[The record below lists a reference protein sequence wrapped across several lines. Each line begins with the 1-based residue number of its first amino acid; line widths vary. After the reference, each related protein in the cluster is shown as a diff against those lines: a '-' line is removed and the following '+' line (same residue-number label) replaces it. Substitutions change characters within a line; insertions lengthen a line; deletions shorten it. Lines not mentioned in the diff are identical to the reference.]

1 MKNLF
6 AVLLASLMLFSF
18 AACSSETD
26 SSSDT
31 NQSNVETVTTDEESG
46 ADSTEETTNETDS
59 ETDADETDETGTDAS
74 DETGSDETGS
84 DASDETDSETGTD
97 ASDETGT
104 DATDET
110 GTDATDETGTD
121 ATGTTD
127 ETASDSAEETAGT
140 AEQQTI
146 TGTILD
152 ATMSTV
158 TIQTEDGEELSFSI
172 PDDADETEVDGMTV
186 GDTLEITYTG
196 TIDGTDTSGATVV
209 KLVQTSAQ

>member
-46 ADSTEETTNETDS
+46 SDSTEETTDETDS
-59 ETDADETDETGTDAS
+59 ETSTDAS
-74 DETGSDETGS
+74 DETS
-84 DASDETDSETGTD
+84 
-97 ASDETGT
+97 
-104 DATDET
+104 
-110 GTDATDETGTD
+110 TDATDETGTD

-127 ETASDSAEETAGT
+127 ETAFDSAEETAGT

-146 TGTILD
+146 SGTILD

-172 PDDADETEVDGMTV
+172 PDDADEAEVDGMTV

>member
-46 ADSTEETTNETDS
+46 SDSTEETT
-59 ETDADETDETGTDAS
+59 
-74 DETGSDETGS
+74 
-84 DASDETDSETGTD
+84 DETDSE
-97 ASDETGT
+97 T

-110 GTDATDETGTD
+110 GTDATDETGTN

-146 TGTILD
+146 TGTIVD

>member
-46 ADSTEETTNETDS
+46 SDSTEETTD
-59 ETDADETDETGTDAS
+59 ETDAETGD
-74 DETGSDETGS
+74 
-84 DASDETDSETGTD
+84 
-97 ASDETGT
+97 

-110 GTDATDETGTD
+110 GTDTSEETSTDATDETGSNETGS
-121 ATGTTD
+121 ATSTGVYTGTAD
-127 ETASDSAEETAGT
+127 PAEE
-140 AEQQTI
+140 QTI
-146 TGTILD
+146 TGTIVD

>member
-46 ADSTEETTNETDS
+46 SDSTEETTDETDS
-59 ETDADETDETGTDAS
+59 ETAADATD
-74 DETGSDETGS
+74 
-84 DASDETDSETGTD
+84 ETGTD

>member
-18 AACSSETD
+18 AGCSSETD

-46 ADSTEETTNETDS
+46 SDSTEETTDETDS
-59 ETDADETDETGTDAS
+59 ETATDVTDETGTDAT

-84 DASDETDSETGTD
+84 DASDETG
-97 ASDETGT
+97 SDETGS
-104 DATDET
+104 DQTDET
-110 GTDATDETGTD
+110 GSSETGSATNTGVY
-121 ATGTTD
+121 TGTAD
-127 ETASDSAEETAGT
+127 PAEE
-140 AEQQTI
+140 QTI

>member
-46 ADSTEETTNETDS
+46 SDSTEETT
-59 ETDADETDETGTDAS
+59 
-74 DETGSDETGS
+74 
-84 DASDETDSETGTD
+84 DETDSETAAD
-97 ASDETGT
+97 ATDETGT

-127 ETASDSAEETAGT
+127 ETASDSTEEAAGT
-140 AEQQTI
+140 AEEQTI

>member
-46 ADSTEETTNETDS
+46 SDSTEETTDETDS
-59 ETDADETDETGTDAS
+59 ETAADA
-74 DETGSDETGS
+74 TGSDAADETGS
-84 DASDETDSETGTD
+84 DAT
-97 ASDETGT
+97 DETGS

-110 GTDATDETGTD
+110 GSATNTGVYTGTAD
-121 ATGTTD
+121 P
-127 ETASDSAEETAGT
+127 AEE
-140 AEQQTI
+140 QTI

>member
-31 NQSNVETVTTDEESG
+31 NQSNVETVTTDEESSS
-46 ADSTEETTNETDS
+46 DSTEETT
-59 ETDADETDETGTDAS
+59 
-74 DETGSDETGS
+74 
-84 DASDETDSETGTD
+84 DETDSETAAD
-97 ASDETGT
+97 ATDETGT

>member
-46 ADSTEETTNETDS
+46 SDSTEETT
-59 ETDADETDETGTDAS
+59 
-74 DETGSDETGS
+74 
-84 DASDETDSETGTD
+84 DETDSETGTD
-97 ASDETGT
+97 ASDETGTDATDETGT

>member
-46 ADSTEETTNETDS
+46 ADSTEETTDETNS
-59 ETDADETDETGTDAS
+59 ETSTDAS
-74 DETGSDETGS
+74 DETS
-84 DASDETDSETGTD
+84 TD
-97 ASDETGT
+97 ATDETGT

-127 ETASDSAEETAGT
+127 ETAFDSAEETAGT

-146 TGTILD
+146 SGTILD

>member
-46 ADSTEETTNETDS
+46 SDSTEETT
-59 ETDADETDETGTDAS
+59 
-74 DETGSDETGS
+74 
-84 DASDETDSETGTD
+84 DETDSETGTD

-121 ATGTTD
+121 ATDETGTDATGTTD
-127 ETASDSAEETAGT
+127 ETASDSAEDTAGT

-146 TGTILD
+146 TGTIVD

>member
-46 ADSTEETTNETDS
+46 ADSTEETT
-59 ETDADETDETGTDAS
+59 
-74 DETGSDETGS
+74 
-84 DASDETDSETGTD
+84 DETDSETGTD

>member
-18 AACSSETD
+18 AACSSGNTN
-26 SSSDT
+26 SADT
-31 NQSNVETVTTDEESG
+31 NQNKVETVTTDEESG
-46 ADSTEETTNETDS
+46 DDSTEETT
-59 ETDADETDETGTDAS
+59 
-74 DETGSDETGS
+74 
-84 DASDETDSETGTD
+84 DETDSETGD
-97 ASDETGT
+97 

-110 GTDATDETGTD
+110 GTDTSEETSTDATDETGSNETGS
-121 ATGTTD
+121 ATSTGVYTGTAD
-127 ETASDSAEETAGT
+127 PAEE
-140 AEQQTI
+140 QTI
-146 TGTILD
+146 TGTIVD

>member
-46 ADSTEETTNETDS
+46 SDSTEETT
-59 ETDADETDETGTDAS
+59 
-74 DETGSDETGS
+74 
-84 DASDETDSETGTD
+84 DETDSETGTD
-97 ASDETGT
+97 ASDETSTDATDETGT

-121 ATGTTD
+121 ATDETGTDATVTTD
-127 ETASDSAEETAGT
+127 ETASDSTEETAGT

>member
-46 ADSTEETTNETDS
+46 SDSTEEITDATDS
-59 ETDADETDETGTDAS
+59 ETDADAT
-74 DETGSDETGS
+74 
-84 DASDETDSETGTD
+84 
-97 ASDETGT
+97 DETGT

>member
-6 AVLLASLMLFSF
+6 AALLASLMLFSF

-84 DASDETDSETGTD
+84 DASDETG
-97 ASDETGT
+97 SDETGS
-104 DATDET
+104 DQTDET
-110 GTDATDETGTD
+110 GSSETDSATNTGVYTGTAD
-121 ATGTTD
+121 P
-127 ETASDSAEETAGT
+127 AEE
-140 AEQQTI
+140 QTI

>member
-46 ADSTEETTNETDS
+46 SDSTEETT
-59 ETDADETDETGTDAS
+59 
-74 DETGSDETGS
+74 
-84 DASDETDSETGTD
+84 DETDSETGTD
-97 ASDETGT
+97 ASDETST

-110 GTDATDETGTD
+110 GTDAADETGSDATDETGTD

>member
-18 AACSSETD
+18 AACSSDTD

-46 ADSTEETTNETDS
+46 SDSTEETTDETDS
-59 ETDADETDETGTDAS
+59 ETAADATDETGTDAT

-84 DASDETDSETGTD
+84 DASDETG
-97 ASDETGT
+97 SDETGS
-104 DATDET
+104 DQTDET
-110 GTDATDETGTD
+110 GSSETGSATSTGVY
-121 ATGTTD
+121 TGTAD
-127 ETASDSAEETAGT
+127 PAEE
-140 AEQQTI
+140 QTI

>member
-46 ADSTEETTNETDS
+46 SDSTEETT
-59 ETDADETDETGTDAS
+59 
-74 DETGSDETGS
+74 
-84 DASDETDSETGTD
+84 DETDSETGTD

-110 GTDATDETGTD
+110 GTDATDETGTN

>member
-18 AACSSETD
+18 AACSSDTD
-26 SSSDT
+26 NSSDT

-46 ADSTEETTNETDS
+46 SDSTEETT
-59 ETDADETDETGTDAS
+59 
-74 DETGSDETGS
+74 
-84 DASDETDSETGTD
+84 DETDSETGTD

-110 GTDATDETGTD
+110 GTDATDVTGTD

-146 TGTILD
+146 SGTILD

-196 TIDGTDTSGATVV
+196 TIDGTDTSGTTVV

>member
-46 ADSTEETTNETDS
+46 DDSTEETT
-59 ETDADETDETGTDAS
+59 
-74 DETGSDETGS
+74 
-84 DASDETDSETGTD
+84 DETDSETGD
-97 ASDETGT
+97 

-110 GTDATDETGTD
+110 GTDTSEETSTDATDETGSNETGS
-121 ATGTTD
+121 ATSTGVYTGTAD
-127 ETASDSAEETAGT
+127 PAEE
-140 AEQQTI
+140 QTI

>member
-46 ADSTEETTNETDS
+46 SDSTEETTDETDS
-59 ETDADETDETGTDAS
+59 ETAADATDETGTDAS

-84 DASDETDSETGTD
+84 DQ
-97 ASDETGT
+97 
-104 DATDET
+104 TDET
-110 GTDATDETGTD
+110 GSSETGSATNTGVY
-121 ATGTTD
+121 TGTAD
-127 ETASDSAEETAGT
+127 PAEE
-140 AEQQTI
+140 QTI

>member
-46 ADSTEETTNETDS
+46 SDSTEETTDATDS
-59 ETDADETDETGTDAS
+59 ETGSDAS

-84 DASDETDSETGTD
+84 DQ
-97 ASDETGT
+97 
-104 DATDET
+104 TDET
-110 GTDATDETGTD
+110 GSSETGSATNTGVY
-121 ATGTTD
+121 TGTAD
-127 ETASDSAEETAGT
+127 PAEE
-140 AEQQTI
+140 QTI

>member
-46 ADSTEETTNETDS
+46 SDSTEETT
-59 ETDADETDETGTDAS
+59 
-74 DETGSDETGS
+74 
-84 DASDETDSETGTD
+84 DETDSET
-97 ASDETGT
+97 AA

-110 GTDATDETGTD
+110 GTDATEETGSDETGSD
-121 ATGTTD
+121 QTD
-127 ETASDSAEETAGT
+127 ETGSSETGSATNTGVYTGTADPAEE
-140 AEQQTI
+140 QTI
-146 TGTILD
+146 SGTILD

>member
-46 ADSTEETTNETDS
+46 SDSTEETT
-59 ETDADETDETGTDAS
+59 
-74 DETGSDETGS
+74 
-84 DASDETDSETGTD
+84 DETDSETGTD

-104 DATDET
+104 DAADET
-110 GTDATDETGTD
+110 GSDAADETGSDATDETGSD
-121 ATGTTD
+121 ATD
-127 ETASDSAEETAGT
+127 ETDSATNTGVYTGT
-140 AEQQTI
+140 ADPAEEQTI
-146 TGTILD
+146 TGTIVD

>member
-46 ADSTEETTNETDS
+46 SDSTEETT
-59 ETDADETDETGTDAS
+59 
-74 DETGSDETGS
+74 
-84 DASDETDSETGTD
+84 DETDSETGTD

-121 ATGTTD
+121 ATDETGTDATGTTD
-127 ETASDSAEETAGT
+127 ETASDSTEEAAGT
-140 AEQQTI
+140 AEEQTI
-146 TGTILD
+146 SGTILD

>member
-46 ADSTEETTNETDS
+46 SDSTEETT
-59 ETDADETDETGTDAS
+59 
-74 DETGSDETGS
+74 
-84 DASDETDSETGTD
+84 DETDSETGTD

-104 DATDET
+104 DAADET
-110 GTDATDETGTD
+110 GSDAADETGSDATDETGSD
-121 ATGTTD
+121 ATD
-127 ETASDSAEETAGT
+127 ETDSATNTGVYTGT
-140 AEQQTI
+140 ADPAEEQTI

-196 TIDGTDTSGATVV
+196 TIDGTDTSGTTVV

>member
-46 ADSTEETTNETDS
+46 SDSTEETT
-59 ETDADETDETGTDAS
+59 
-74 DETGSDETGS
+74 
-84 DASDETDSETGTD
+84 DETDSETAAD
-97 ASDETGT
+97 ATDETGT

-121 ATGTTD
+121 ATGTTN
-127 ETASDSAEETAGT
+127 ETASDSTEEAAGT
-140 AEQQTI
+140 AEEQTI
-146 TGTILD
+146 SGTILD

>member
-18 AACSSETD
+18 AGCSSETD

-46 ADSTEETTNETDS
+46 SDSTEETT
-59 ETDADETDETGTDAS
+59 
-74 DETGSDETGS
+74 
-84 DASDETDSETGTD
+84 DETDSETGTD

-110 GTDATDETGTD
+110 GTDATDETGTN

>member
-46 ADSTEETTNETDS
+46 SDSTEETTVETDS
-59 ETDADETDETGTDAS
+59 ETAADATDETVNDAS

-84 DASDETDSETGTD
+84 DQ
-97 ASDETGT
+97 
-104 DATDET
+104 TDET
-110 GTDATDETGTD
+110 GSSETGSATNTGVY
-121 ATGTTD
+121 TGTAD
-127 ETASDSAEETAGT
+127 PAEE
-140 AEQQTI
+140 QTI

>member
-18 AACSSETD
+18 AACSYETD

-46 ADSTEETTNETDS
+46 ADSTEETTDETDS
-59 ETDADETDETGTDAS
+59 ETDAT
-74 DETGSDETGS
+74 DETGS
-84 DASDETDSETGTD
+84 DA
-97 ASDETGT
+97 ADETGS

-110 GTDATDETGTD
+110 GSDATDETDSATNTGVY
-121 ATGTTD
+121 TGTAD
-127 ETASDSAEETAGT
+127 PAEE
-140 AEQQTI
+140 QTI
-146 TGTILD
+146 TGTIVD

-172 PDDADETEVDGMTV
+172 PDDADESEVDGMTV

>member
-18 AACSSETD
+18 AACSSDTD

-46 ADSTEETTNETDS
+46 SDSTEETT
-59 ETDADETDETGTDAS
+59 
-74 DETGSDETGS
+74 
-84 DASDETDSETGTD
+84 DETDSET
-97 ASDETGT
+97 AA

-110 GTDATDETGTD
+110 GTDATDETGSD
-121 ATGTTD
+121 ETGSDQTD
-127 ETASDSAEETAGT
+127 ETGSSETGSATNTGVYTGTADPAEE
-140 AEQQTI
+140 QTI

>member
-18 AACSSETD
+18 AACSSDTD
-26 SSSDT
+26 NSSDT

-46 ADSTEETTNETDS
+46 SDSTEETTDETDS
-59 ETDADETDETGTDAS
+59 ETAAT
-74 DETGSDETGS
+74 DETGS
-84 DASDETDSETGTD
+84 DA
-97 ASDETGT
+97 ADETGS

-110 GTDATDETGTD
+110 GSDATDETGSD
-121 ATGTTD
+121 ATD
-127 ETASDSAEETAGT
+127 ETDSATNTGVYTGT
-140 AEQQTI
+140 ADPAEEQTI

>member
-46 ADSTEETTNETDS
+46 SDSTEETTDETDS
-59 ETDADETDETGTDAS
+59 ETAADATDETGTDAS

-84 DASDETDSETGTD
+84 DQ
-97 ASDETGT
+97 
-104 DATDET
+104 TDET
-110 GTDATDETGTD
+110 GSSETGSATNTGVY
-121 ATGTTD
+121 TGTAD
-127 ETASDSAEETAGT
+127 PAEE
-140 AEQQTI
+140 QTI

-172 PDDADETEVDGMTV
+172 PDDADESEVDGMTI
-186 GDTLEITYTG
+186 GDQLQITYTG
-196 TIDGTDTSGATVV
+196 AIDGTDTSGATVV

>member
-31 NQSNVETVTTDEESG
+31 NQNNVETVTTDEESG
-46 ADSTEETTNETDS
+46 ADSTEETTDETDS
-59 ETDADETDETGTDAS
+59 ETDA
-74 DETGSDETGS
+74 
-84 DASDETDSETGTD
+84 
-97 ASDETGT
+97 

>member
-46 ADSTEETTNETDS
+46 SDSTEETT
-59 ETDADETDETGTDAS
+59 
-74 DETGSDETGS
+74 
-84 DASDETDSETGTD
+84 DETDSETGTD
-97 ASDETGT
+97 ASDETST

-186 GDTLEITYTG
+186 GDTLEITSTG

>member
-46 ADSTEETTNETDS
+46 TDSTEETTDETDS
-59 ETDADETDETGTDAS
+59 ETDATDETSSDAA
-74 DETGSDETGS
+74 DETGS
-84 DASDETDSETGTD
+84 DAT
-97 ASDETGT
+97 DETGS

-110 GTDATDETGTD
+110 DSATNTGVYTGTAD
-121 ATGTTD
+121 P
-127 ETASDSAEETAGT
+127 AEE
-140 AEQQTI
+140 QTI
-146 TGTILD
+146 TGTIVD

-172 PDDADETEVDGMTV
+172 PDDADESEVDGMTI
-186 GDTLEITYTG
+186 GDQLQITYTG
-196 TIDGTDTSGATVV
+196 AIDGTDTSGATVV

>member
-46 ADSTEETTNETDS
+46 SDSTEETTDETDS
-59 ETDADETDETGTDAS
+59 ETAADA
-74 DETGSDETGS
+74 TGSDAADETGS
-84 DASDETDSETGTD
+84 DAT
-97 ASDETGT
+97 DETGS

-110 GTDATDETGTD
+110 GSDATDETGSATNTGVY
-121 ATGTTD
+121 TGTAD
-127 ETASDSAEETAGT
+127 PAEE
-140 AEQQTI
+140 QTI

>member
-6 AVLLASLMLFSF
+6 AVLLASLMLVSF
-18 AACSSETD
+18 AACSSDTD
-26 SSSDT
+26 NSSDT

-46 ADSTEETTNETDS
+46 SDSTEETT
-59 ETDADETDETGTDAS
+59 
-74 DETGSDETGS
+74 
-84 DASDETDSETGTD
+84 DETDSETGD
-97 ASDETGT
+97 

-110 GTDATDETGTD
+110 GTDTSEETSTDATDETGSNETGS
-121 ATGTTD
+121 ATSTGVYTGTAD
-127 ETASDSAEETAGT
+127 PAEE
-140 AEQQTI
+140 QTI
-146 TGTILD
+146 TGTIVD

-172 PDDADETEVDGMTV
+172 PDDADESEVDGMTV